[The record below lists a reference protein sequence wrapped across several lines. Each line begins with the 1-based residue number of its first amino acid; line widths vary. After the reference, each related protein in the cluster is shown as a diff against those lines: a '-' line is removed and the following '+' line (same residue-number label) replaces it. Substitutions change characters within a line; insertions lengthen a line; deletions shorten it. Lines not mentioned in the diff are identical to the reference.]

1 MISMRKW
8 TLLGLLV
15 LSGMCQPV
23 LADRAGLGYQQLTSP
38 QPIVAGPVANALFL
52 PGADAASPRHGFSG
66 TIIIPEHPMHT
77 EPARILPAEIEGRQ
91 TQLFPGVALEF
102 VSVDGYLVPAR
113 RDVQWVPDSDSFWQI
128 QVEPGLVWT
137 EEEDN
142 GKSRAAFPFVLTSV
156 IENETYNGVATFLY
170 DETSV
175 SGLRYQVVQ
184 QLAPFM
190 IKTRFVAAGQPA
202 IHYRPHPVDGSIA
215 RDFQQEL
222 ADRLVWRPWSELER
236 RYGGDTLEEFDSGID
251 PVLVVTSGLVIDNEV
266 YVRSMSTPWG
276 DYPFPREMR
285 HGVWSVTKTAAGLLT
300 LLRMAQK
307 YGDEILDYRIADYVD
322 VTATHDGWQDV
333 RFRHAMSM
341 ATGIGTGP
349 ITEPNRIG
357 DGDASND
364 TNDADF
370 QAYMDWYLAP
380 SATEKL
386 AEVFKVPSYP
396 WGPGKVARYRDRDI
410 FTLAAALDGLY
421 RQREGDDADIWD
433 MMLEEVY
440 RPIGIHHL
448 PMNRTRETGR
458 KGVPLLAWGI
468 YVTVDD
474 IAKIAMLLQNGGA
487 HDGIQLLS
495 RAGVAEALYETSVRG
510 LPTGDANE
518 YGPQTYHLSL
528 WHDAY
533 QSVSGRAYSVP
544 HMTGYGGN
552 IVQLM
557 PNGIVGFR
565 FGNGGDRPLERMTV
579 VADIIRP
586 FDRHGRR

>member
-1 MISMRKW
+1 MVVRRERF
-8 TLLGLLV
+8 LFV
-15 LSGMCQPV
+15 LIILAGACRPV
-23 LADRAGLGYQQLTSP
+23 MADRADLTYQQLTSP
-38 QPIVAGPVANALFL
+38 RPVVAGPVANSLFL
-52 PGADAASPRHGFSG
+52 PGPGAGQAKHAFAG
-66 TIIIPEHPMHT
+66 TVVVPAHPMLT
-77 EPARILPAEIEGRQ
+77 EPARILPAEIEGRK

-102 VSVDGYLVPAR
+102 VSVGGYLVPAR

-222 ADRLVWRPWSELER
+222 ADRLDWRPWSELEG
-236 RYGGDTLEEFDSGID
+236 RYGADTLEDFDSGIV
-251 PVLVVTSGLVIDNEV
+251 PELVVTSGLVIDNEV

-386 AEVFKVPSYP
+386 AEVFKAPSYP

-421 RQREGDDADIWD
+421 RQKEGADADIWD
-433 MMLEEVY
+433 MMLDEVY
-440 RPIGIHHL
+440 RPVAIHHL
-448 PMNRTRETGR
+448 PVNRTREQDG
-458 KGVPLLAWGI
+458 KGVPLLAWGM

-487 HDGIQLLS
+487 HDGVQLLS
-495 RAGVAEALYETSVRG
+495 RAGVAEALYETDVRG
-510 LPTGDANE
+510 LPTGGDNE
-518 YGPQTYHLSL
+518 YGLQTYHLSL

-533 QSVSGRAYSVP
+533 ATATGRAYSVP
-544 HMTGYGGN
+544 HMSGYGGN

-565 FGNGGDRPLERMTV
+565 FGNGGDKPLERMTV
-579 VADIIRP
+579 VADAIRP

>member
-1 MISMRKW
+1 MRKRV
-8 TLLGLLV
+8 LV
-15 LSGMCQPV
+15 VSLILAGACQPV
-23 LADRAGLGYQQLTSP
+23 MADRSGLTYPQLNSP
-38 QPIVAGPVANALFL
+38 QPVVEGPVANSLFL
-52 PGADAASPRHGFSG
+52 PAPGAGPAKHVFSG
-66 TIIIPEHPMHT
+66 TVVVPVHPMLT
-77 EPARILPAEIEGRQ
+77 EPARILPAEIEGRK
-91 TQLFPGVALEF
+91 TQLFPGISLDF
-102 VSVDGYLVPAR
+102 VSADGYLVPTS
-113 RDVQWVPDSDSFWQI
+113 RDIRWDPDSESFWQI
-128 QVEPGLVWT
+128 QVEPGRVWS
-137 EEEDN
+137 ED
-142 GKSRAAFPFVLTSV
+142 GDHDISRAAFPFVLTSV

-170 DETSV
+170 DEDSV

-190 IKTRFVAAGQPA
+190 IQTRFVAAGQPS
-202 IHYRPHPVDGSIA
+202 IRYLPHPADDRIV
-215 RDFQQEL
+215 REFRQEL
-222 ADRLVWRPWSELER
+222 DDRLAWRPWSELER
-236 RYGGDTLEEFDSGID
+236 RYGVDTLDDFDSGID
-251 PVLVVTSGLVIDNEV
+251 PELVVTSGLVVDNEV
-266 YVRSMSTPWG
+266 YVRSMSTRYG

-307 YGDEILDYRIADYVD
+307 YGDEVLDYRIADYVD
-322 VTATHDGWQDV
+322 VTATHDGWDDV

-357 DGDASND
+357 DGDASNR
-364 TNDADF
+364 TSAADF

-380 SATEKL
+380 SVAEKL
-386 AEVFKVPSYP
+386 VEVFKVPRYP

-410 FTLAAALDGLY
+410 FTLAAALDALY
-421 RQREGDDADIWD
+421 RQREGADADIWD
-433 MMLEEVY
+433 MMLDEVY

-448 PMNRTRETGR
+448 PMNRTRESDG

-468 YVTVDD
+468 YATVDD

-487 HDGIQLLS
+487 HDGVQLLS
-495 RAGVAEALYETSVRG
+495 RTGVAEALYETDVRG
-510 LPTGDANE
+510 LPTGRENE

-533 QSVSGRAYSVP
+533 ATATGRSYSVP
-544 HMTGYGGN
+544 HMSGYGGN

-565 FGNGGDRPLERMTV
+565 FGNGGDKPLERMTV
-579 VADIIRP
+579 IGDAIRP